1 MSVNGNEEPTGEICH
16 QYSSVV
22 TAIIPSLHNKTP
34 VHSTW
39 RLLRVRAACPTPR
52 LNQSYELRP
61 SWEHHLRY
69 VPHRVRNGYNSTD
82 WWVRGGTLL
91 AAPAQRLQKNRT
103 PHLSAVR
110 KRHSAASG
118 GPAAVVG
125 TH

>member
-69 VPHRVRNGYNSTD
+69 VPHRVRNGYNSF
-82 WWVRGGTLL
+82 VLSF
-91 AAPAQRLQKNRT
+91 AVQKCKVNN
-103 PHLSAVR
+103 VQEF
-110 KRHSAASG
+110 
-118 GPAAVVG
+118 VG
-125 TH
+125 DCCCIGV